1 MLARCEAT
9 EDFFKLRCPE
19 CGASAFAA
27 GYDVLCPTE
36 GRRIEGA
43 DGVLPLLRSDRQYE
57 LRPFLEA
64 YRTVRHEE
72 GWGGPPDYYLGLP
85 LHDTTGRHRAIW
97 KLRARSYRIL
107 CAEIEARF
115 GNASLRVL
123 DLGAGNGWLSYRLAR
138 MGHFVLATDISLDP
152 EDGLGAL
159 PRYAEDRRELRGLL
173 TKARAEFEELPL
185 EDAQFDIVVH
195 VGSLHYARCL
205 ERAVHEARR
214 VVRPGGLFL
223 VADSPTYEEEAAG
236 RRMVERR
243 RTEHIA
249 RYGIDGID
257 HTTGFLVLGSFRSL
271 LRLAG
276 FRVEVR
282 APFEGGHRVARRL
295 YCRVKGL
302 PPPARFP
309 VFVAERT
316 P

>member
-9 EDFFKLRCPE
+9 EDFFRLRCPE
-19 CGASAFAA
+19 CGGSAFAA

-36 GRRIEGA
+36 GRRIEGS
-43 DGVLPLLRSDRQYE
+43 DGVLPLLRSDRENE
-57 LRPFLEA
+57 LRPFLQA
-64 YRTVRHEE
+64 YGTVRRAE
-72 GWGGPPDYYLGLP
+72 GWGGPPDYYVGLP
-85 LHDTTGRHRAIW
+85 LRDATGRHRSIW
-97 KLRARSYRIL
+97 KLRARSFRTL
-107 CAEIEARF
+107 LVEIETRF

-159 PRYAEDRRELRGLL
+159 PRYAADEGQLRGLL
-173 TKARAEFEELPL
+173 AKARAEFEELPL
-185 EDAQFDIVVH
+185 EDAQFDVVVH

-223 VADSPTYEEEAAG
+223 VADSPTYEDEAAG
-236 RRMVERR
+236 HRMVERR
-243 RTEHIA
+243 RAEHLA
-249 RYGIDGID
+249 RYGIDGAD
-257 HTTGFLVLGSFRSL
+257 HTTGFLVLESFRSL
-271 LRLAG
+271 LIRAG

-282 APFEGGHRVARRL
+282 APFEGGHRFARRL
-295 YCRVKGL
+295 VCRVKGL
-302 PPPARFP
+302 PAPARFP
-309 VFVAERT
+309 VFVAERA